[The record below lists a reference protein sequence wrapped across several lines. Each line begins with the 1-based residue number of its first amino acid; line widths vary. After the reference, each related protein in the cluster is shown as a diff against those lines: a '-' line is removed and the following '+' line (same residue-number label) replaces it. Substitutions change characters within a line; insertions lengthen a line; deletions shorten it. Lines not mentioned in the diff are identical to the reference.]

1 MEQMNYDEADLFAI
15 EHGAAANGIRLDE
28 GESIFLARE
37 LDYVKT
43 KVYEVEYPA
52 LTATTLFPVTSE
64 IPSYAKTFTYGV
76 WDAVGMARIIADYSD
91 DLPNVG
97 VNYREETGKVFSLG
111 NFYEYSLM
119 EIEHHRQPARICQ
132 LVWLTLPVERTT

>member
-43 KVYEVEYPA
+43 KVY
-52 LTATTLFPVTSE
+52 
-64 IPSYAKTFTYGV
+64 
-76 WDAVGMARIIADYSD
+76 
-91 DLPNVG
+91 
-97 VNYREETGKVFSLG
+97 
-111 NFYEYSLM
+111 
-119 EIEHHRQPARICQ
+119 
-132 LVWLTLPVERTT
+132 